1 MKLTLLECEHCN
13 SWTIS
18 FQLSINMKEEKE
30 LILYPNKNGTVKT
43 LLEEAAKQ
51 IELNPEEG
59 SGQLRIL
66 EVSGHKLLP
75 GPREDDSLE
84 CKRFFIIFKL
94 Y

>member
-1 MKLTLLECEHCN
+1 MRVGELIEIIFCAKRSILSTSN
-13 SWTIS
+13 F

-66 EVSGHKLLP
+66 EVCSHKVMP

-84 CKRFFIIFKL
+84 CK
-94 Y
+94 

>member
-1 MKLTLLECEHCN
+1 
-13 SWTIS
+13 
-18 FQLSINMKEEKE
+18 MKEEKE
-30 LILYPNKNGTVKT
+30 LILYPNKIGTVKT

-66 EVSGHKLLP
+66 EVCSHKVMP

-84 CKRFFIIFKL
+84 CKWFLWPHLHSPYSRHKLIYKPIIS
-94 Y
+94 

>member
-1 MKLTLLECEHCN
+1 MSLTL
-13 SWTIS
+13 I

-51 IELNPEEG
+51 IEFNPEEG

-66 EVSGHKLLP
+66 EVSSHKLMP

-84 CKRFFIIFKL
+84 CK
-94 Y
+94 